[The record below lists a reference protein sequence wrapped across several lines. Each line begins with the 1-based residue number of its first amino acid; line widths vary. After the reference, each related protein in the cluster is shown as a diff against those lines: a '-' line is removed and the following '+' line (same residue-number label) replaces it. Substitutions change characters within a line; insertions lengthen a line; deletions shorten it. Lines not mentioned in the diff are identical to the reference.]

1 MLPSSRGH
9 SRPTVLIVEDA
20 LTTRC
25 ILEQFFARAG
35 CDVLQAA
42 DVETAMRRLK
52 TALIDA
58 VVLDLRLGNGRSG
71 LEVLEQMRFED
82 RLADLPVVILTGVS
96 QVEPAE
102 EESIQK
108 HGAHLLYKRMGYRAV
123 VDRLEQIITK
133 AAAA

>member
-1 MLPSSRGH
+1 MKPVLRAPR
-9 SRPTVLIVEDA
+9 RTVLIVEDA

-42 DVETAMRRLK
+42 DVETAMRRLR

-58 VVLDLRLGNGRSG
+58 VILDLRLGDGRSG
-71 LEVLEQMRFED
+71 LEVLEQMRFEE

-96 QVEPAE
+96 QVTPEE
-102 EESIQK
+102 EESILK
-108 HGAHLLYKRMGYRAV
+108 HGAHLLYKRLGYREV
-123 VDRLEQIITK
+123 VDRLERIITK